1 MVRTSVHATL
11 SSWRCGAEEGDAY
24 EEWRVSLFMTRS
36 LETQKKKGGLQGER
50 GRDAEPD
57 I

>member
-1 MVRTSVHATL
+1 MVRTSVHAML
-11 SSWRCGAEEGDAY
+11 SSWRHGAEQGEAY
-24 EEWRVSLFMTRS
+24 EEWRVSVFMTRS
-36 LETQKKKGGLQGER
+36 LETQKKGGLQRER